1 MKSRMLI
8 PLIILNCNLGRIISP
23 AVLDFRGGEGDT
35 KTLIYDLSV
44 AIIKRLIFL
53 MFSQML
59 KIKLTQL
66 KEVKTAFVKIVI
78 RILAFYDW
86 EILPPLP

>member
-8 PLIILNCNLGRIISP
+8 PLIILNCNLGRTISP
-23 AVLDFRGGEGDT
+23 AVLIFRGGEGDT

-59 KIKLTQL
+59 KIKLTRL
-66 KEVKTAFVKIVI
+66 NEAKRAFVKIFFS
-78 RILAFYDW
+78 ILAFYDW